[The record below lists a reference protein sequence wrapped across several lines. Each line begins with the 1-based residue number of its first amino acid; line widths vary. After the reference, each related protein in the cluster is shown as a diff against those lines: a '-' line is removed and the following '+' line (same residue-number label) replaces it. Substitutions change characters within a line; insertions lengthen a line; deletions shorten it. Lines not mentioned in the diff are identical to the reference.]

1 MRKKGFFITFEG
13 PEGSGKS
20 THAKRL
26 YNFLRKKGYSVILL
40 REPGGTKISEE
51 IREILLDKR
60 NKKMDIKTETLLY
73 LASRAQLVKEK
84 IVPAL
89 RKGKIVILDRFHDS
103 TLAYQGYGGGI
114 NLRFLE
120 ELGKFVNGKIIP
132 DLTFLLDIDTHKGL
146 KRCGHKDRIEEKP
159 FSFHQR
165 VRKGYLELAKKNPKR
180 FFIIRGDK
188 EIHFIEKKIEEKVLE
203 ILS

>member
-1 MRKKGFFITFEG
+1 MKKGFFITFEG